1 MYAYICMCVRKRRER
16 KRVEGRSIIIYMAPP
31 LAWVLPWQHN
41 GRRPDNRVT
50 VVMNTPGNCWCQC
63 SKVSPKVP
71 LGWSKRSYT
80 NAHTHARSARA
91 GQLFGIWEVFDL
103 INNERGD
110 DGKWKK
116 RAPTSEW
123 TRKTEGKRRVA
134 ENERD
139 GERWRALP
147 WELFPIHCSYNGVI
161 QAHFP
166 KKLLGGKIIC
176 SIMNRWTE
184 KCPRCFCDPAHIYC
198 NSGQMDSEVTRT
210 RQKRGGRERQMDVE
224 REKKWSS
231 GEKNDG
237 VLLVC
242 MFQNSS

>member
-116 RAPTSEW
+116 ELQRVSERGRLEGNGEW
-123 TRKTEGKRRVA
+123 LKMRETES
-134 ENERD
+134 D
-139 GERWRALP
+139 GEPSHESCFQYIAVTM
-147 WELFPIHCSYNGVI
+147 ELYRPIFPKSFSAVRLSAPLWTDGLRSAQDVFVI
-161 QAHFP
+161 QLIF
-166 KKLLGGKIIC
+166 
-176 SIMNRWTE
+176 T
-184 KCPRCFCDPAHIYC
+184 
-198 NSGQMDSEVTRT
+198 VTR
-210 RQKRGGRERQMDVE
+210 G
-224 REKKWSS
+224 KWIL
-231 GEKNDG
+231 K
-237 VLLVC
+237 
-242 MFQNSS
+242 